1 MYVSVC
7 VTSKQA
13 AVQWLHSAP
22 IRSHPTSLPV
32 CSILHLT
39 FVHWN
44 TDILYSN
51 VVKQSQQGGSK
62 DVPLYHVMSTSI
74 SFLRKCRYYRY
85 SISPL
90 PCMACMSVC
99 SKFNDKGSLHLK
111 KQGALALH
119 AGQVRPG
126 ESAQEQ
132 IGSALP
138 SWTYVPVQVS

>member
-1 MYVSVC
+1 MQCMFLFVLLASRLLFSGC
-7 VTSKQA
+7 TPLPSD
-13 AVQWLHSAP
+13 
-22 IRSHPTSLPV
+22 PTPPPCLPV

-44 TDILYSN
+44 IDILYSN
-51 VVKQSQQGGSK
+51 VVKQQGGSK

-99 SKFNDKGSLHLK
+99 AKFNDKGSLHLK

-119 AGQVRPG
+119 AGQVR
-126 ESAQEQ
+126 Q

-138 SWTYVPVQVS
+138 SWTYQSR